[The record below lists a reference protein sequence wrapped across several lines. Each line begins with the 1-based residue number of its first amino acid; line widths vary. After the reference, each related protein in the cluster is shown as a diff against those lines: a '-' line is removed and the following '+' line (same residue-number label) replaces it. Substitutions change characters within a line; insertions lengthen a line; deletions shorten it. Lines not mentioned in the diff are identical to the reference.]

1 MKSQGRRN
9 YLAGAGVTLVA
20 LFIWFSPPGMLGD
33 LELLYQKTQFRWRG
47 PEPAGPEVVI
57 AAVDEKSLDQLGR
70 WPWPRNVFARIVDN
84 LSAMG
89 ARVIAFD
96 MVFSSE
102 DESGGREGLLDLKNE
117 LNDQGVRDP
126 AVLSLVEN
134 SLEAA
139 DRDRILAD
147 SIRQSRAVVLGYFFH
162 FTPAGLNHLSRQEL
176 DLQFQNIRPARFRGF
191 VKSDKSIDLGGLDL
205 LQAFAVESNLKVLSE
220 ATRHAGFFS
229 FDVEE
234 DGTLRRQPLLVRYH
248 DAGSDRYFF
257 FPSLAAKALEK
268 FLKGTLLFKIN
279 PLGVDK
285 VLIDSREPVVIPTN
299 AQGEILINFLGPQ
312 GSFPYL
318 SLADVYSP
326 ENSGLDP
333 KQVRDKIVLVGA
345 TATALKDIRMTPFDP
360 VFPGVEIHATIIDN
374 ILHGTSLFR
383 PAWLDLAEPVILAFW
398 GMILT
403 AAFSRFHPLGCLG
416 IWAAANLGYFSLVQW
431 FFINERF
438 FLFGSLPALQSL
450 GILSFILANRYLG
463 EQLQKRLI
471 RNVFNQYV
479 SPEVIDRLIASPD
492 NLKLGGE
499 QKELT
504 AYFTDL
510 AGFTTFSEKMTAED
524 QVSLLNEYLGEMTD
538 ILLKHEGTL
547 DKYDGDAIK
556 AFFGAPVYFENH
568 AEKACRVA
576 LEMQEKLAALRGQW
590 KERGLPE
597 LKMRIGINTG
607 MMVVGNLGSRTR
619 MNYGMNGDAVNLAA
633 RLEGANKFYGTFSMI
648 SESTY
653 NQARDA
659 IEAREMD
666 VIQVVGRKGSVKIF
680 ELMSLKGKLPEREKN
695 LIEIYQQ
702 GLQSYKKGDWSQAI
716 QAFERCIELNPDDG
730 PSRVLLKRCQ
740 ELRQSPPENWEGVYT
755 LSSK

>member
-139 DRDRILAD
+139 DRDRMFAD

-248 DAGSDRYFF
+248 DTGSDRYFF

-383 PAWLDLAEPVILAFW
+383 PAWLDLAEPAILVFW
-398 GMILT
+398 GLILT

-463 EQLQKRLI
+463 EQRQKRLI

>member
-9 YLAGAGVTLVA
+9 YLAGAGVTLIA
-20 LFIWFSPPGMLGD
+20 LLIWFAPPGMLGD

-47 PEPAGPEVVI
+47 PVPAGPEVVI

-102 DESGGREGLLDLKNE
+102 DENGGRERLLDLKKK
-117 LNDQGVRDP
+117 LDDRGVRDST
-126 AVLSLVEN
+126 VLSLVED
-134 SLEAA
+134 SLETA
-139 DRDRILAD
+139 DRDRIFAD
-147 SIRQSRAVVLGYFFH
+147 SIQRSRAVVLGYFFH
-162 FTPAGLNHLSRQEL
+162 FTPADLNHLSQQEL

-191 VKSDKSIDLGGLDL
+191 VKSDKSIDLGELDL
-205 LQAFAVESNLKVLSE
+205 LQAFAVESNLKVLSD

-248 DAGSDRYFF
+248 DAGSGRYFF

-268 FLKGTLLFKIN
+268 FMKGTLLFKIN

-285 VLIDSREPVVIPTN
+285 VLIDSKEPVVIPTN
-299 AQGEILINFLGPQ
+299 ARGEILINFLGPQ

-318 SLADVYSP
+318 SLADVYAP

-333 KQVRDKIVLVGA
+333 NQFRDKIVLVGA

-374 ILHGTSLFR
+374 ILHGASLFR
-383 PAWLDLAEPVILAFW
+383 PTWLDLAEPAILVFW
-398 GMILT
+398 GLILT

-416 IWAAANLGYFSLVQW
+416 IWAAANFGYFSLVQW
-431 FFINERF
+431 LFLKERF

-463 EQLQKRLI
+463 EQRQKRLI

-499 QKELT
+499 QRELT

-576 LEMQEKLAALRGQW
+576 LEMQEKLAVLRGQW

-680 ELMSLKGKLPEREKN
+680 ELMGLKGRLPEREKN

-702 GLQSYKKGDWSQAI
+702 GLQSYKKSDWSQAI
-716 QAFERCIELNPDDG
+716 QAFERCLELNPDDG
-730 PSRVLLKRCQ
+730 PSKVLLKRCQ
-740 ELRQSPPENWEGVYT
+740 ELRESPPENWEGVYT